1 MDRSKVTCSFQVCWR
16 KLGLHQEGILWPS
29 HDVHWTPCWLG
40 SYFSSSSLMLLL
52 YTSRFLL
59 SRFTNHFGACRKFST
74 FFSPPFSLLSKS
86 VWVAFWRHY
95 LLTYN
100 HSPPSAAPLSQ
111 VILGGY
117 CLHWGQSSRC
127 LLTGCHWLCLWPPTS
142 STTFLQWSGGAS
154 LLAGEEHLRGLWDSA
169 RCMLSSVVSRGF
181 TKSWVG
187 QVALRSP
194 TNRHA
199 LDSVRPCCF
208 IGRSRPLGTGFLKG
222 SRCYSLICSFHH
234 WDSFP
239 TGSSLRARPGWLLF

>member
-1 MDRSKVTCSFQVCWR
+1 MDRSKVTCSIQVCWR
-16 KLGLHQEGILWPS
+16 KLGPHQEGILWPS

-95 LLTYN
+95 FL
-100 HSPPSAAPLSQ
+100 
-111 VILGGY
+111 
-117 CLHWGQSSRC
+117 
-127 LLTGCHWLCLWPPTS
+127 
-142 STTFLQWSGGAS
+142 FLQSFSSKCCSSLPSYFGRILPALGTIFALPTHWVPLTVSLAS
-154 LLAGEEHLRGLWDSA
+154 HLFDNFSTLVWRGLATCWRRTSE
-169 RCMLSSVVSRGF
+169 R
-181 TKSWVG
+181 T
-187 QVALRSP
+187 LRFGSL
-194 TNRHA
+194 HA
-199 LDSVRPCCF
+199 LVLCFTRFHKVLGWSSCLALSNQQACVRPCCF

-239 TGSSLRARPGWLLF
+239 TGSSLLARPGWLLF